1 MEPSGRN
8 QSQPVE
14 AHYFAEHA
22 QQAAAL
28 LHRRA
33 LDFLQTLVKR

>member
-1 MEPSGRN
+1 LRGMEPSWSRAAATGSNR
-8 QSQPVE
+8 
-14 AHYFAEHA
+14 

-33 LDFLQTLVKR
+33 LDFLETLVER